1 MPVRWKAASPPFAP
15 FVLIVQLNSQ
25 FSEHPR
31 IQSYCYHLFSDRPV
45 KPKQAI
51 NVEWNRPDFRRIMTI
66 IRLQNICLKLKNVRF
81 IIFYLLLT
89 HFRVLFINLYCT
101 FYIKKQDGIF
111 CWKNIDLGC
120 IIITR
125 DSRQISESLSINAVF
140 LN

>member
-51 NVEWNRPDFRRIMTI
+51 NVEWNRPDFRRTMTT

-81 IIFYLLLT
+81 IIIYLLLT
-89 HFRVLFINLYCT
+89 HFHVLSINLYCI
-101 FYIKKQDGIF
+101 YILYQKTRWYTLLKKYRSGMHS
-111 CWKNIDLGC
+111 NN
-120 IIITR
+120 
-125 DSRQISESLSINAVF
+125 SRL
-140 LN
+140 LNKYIWVT